1 VALTRDYLA
10 DPRTGR
16 RAVWTIEA
24 VDPPPARHD
33 DATDLARRFA
43 AATTWLAEQV
53 QMCPVRVEPANEVQE
68 PYPVPSAT
76 FGWAAGDAAYA
87 MGAFDLGPD
96 QALVIEGR
104 SPECAFWNLCL
115 WNPFLHTYDPAY
127 DRVTINGHQVVLEDD
142 GSWRIVVAAADPGHP
157 NWVSTQGRTSGLLWF
172 RWFLPAETP
181 VQPACRVVPVASVDP

>member
-1 VALTRDYLA
+1 
-10 DPRTGR
+10 
-16 RAVWTIEA
+16 
-24 VDPPPARHD
+24 
-33 DATDLARRFA
+33 
-43 AATTWLAEQV
+43 
-53 QMCPVRVEPANEVQE
+53 
-68 PYPVPSAT
+68 
-76 FGWAAGDAAYA
+76 
-87 MGAFDLGPD
+87 MGAFDLVPD

-157 NWVSTQGRTSGLLWF
+157 NWVSTQGRASGLLWF

-181 VQPACRVVPVASVDP
+181 GRPACRVVPLGSVGSVDV